1 MFISDKRMS
10 LCITSAKNKRLPNNF
25 YVVDVWMYAVTLWE
39 TFTFGEDPWVGL
51 NGQQILRKIDQ
62 EGERLICPPAC
73 PSNLYDLMLQVMSYQ
88 LFLREERQLNGMNR

>member
-1 MFISDKRMS
+1 MQNLMS
-10 LCITSAKNKRLPNNF
+10 LVTNTRNKLKLSKF
-25 YVVDVWMYAVTLWE
+25 YVPDVWMYAVTLWE

-73 PSNLYDLMLQVMSYQ
+73 PGDLYDLMLQVMTHRFDKRVKSEKKYIKES
-88 LFLREERQLNGMNR
+88 LV